1 MKSLYPFSWHKLSD
15 LNYLFFAGY
24 KHNTSIIRHS
34 NVSNS
39 LLSLT
44 EFIDTTLVTIFLTY
58 MFYTSLLFD
67 NKNRVYAML
76 FFLIFKQRWGT
87 LYISFI
93 HKRNDSSIRYV
104 LNKGTCKVN
113 IFIFRYASLFKYM
126 LMNIFLY
133 FVKQKYRKML
143 LSNLFINFTEPLFR
157 T

>member
-1 MKSLYPFSWHKLSD
+1 MFWFWTNLIERVKSLYPFSWHKLSD

-34 NVSNS
+34 NVSNL

-113 IFIFRYASLFKYM
+113 IFYFQICITIQIYVDEKFIIFCQTK
-126 LMNIFLY
+126 I
-133 FVKQKYRKML
+133 
-143 LSNLFINFTEPLFR
+143 
-157 T
+157 